1 MIISNARIGMA
12 AQHEYRATH
21 EVSESLAFWAGNTPS
36 VPAANPPEPN
46 EESVQSQ
53 VMVDISAAGS
63 LLAMH
68 RQQQTLDLDTSMDQR
83 SRLNLMILQA
93 VFEAMTGRSLDLKV
107 PSNEQGDN
115 HGQARPT
122 RELQVDT
129 TPPQVRQPMR
139 STAGALVYQRHERY
153 AEQETLRFNAEG
165 VIKTQDG
172 QEIRF
177 SVSLGMSR
185 TFIQESIESL
195 AIMQFGAVNKVDPLV
210 INFDGKGAA
219 LSQTRFAFDLD
230 SNGTAE
236 QIASLRPGSGFL
248 ALDHNEDGVINNGS
262 ELFGPSTGRGFMEL
276 AAYDEDGNQF
286 IDEVDSIYH
295 KLRIWMMN
303 EDGSTQLMAL
313 GDKQIGAIFLGHVT
327 SPFQLNDEQNN
338 SLGEIANSGIYIAET
353 GSVGVVQELNLTV

>member
-12 AQHEYRATH
+12 AQHEYRETH
-21 EVSESLAFWAGNTPS
+21 EVSESLAFWSGNTPS
-36 VPAANPPEPN
+36 VPAANPAEPN
-46 EESVQSQ
+46 EEPSQSP

-93 VFEAMTGRSLDLKV
+93 VFEAITGRPFDLKA
-107 PSNEQGDN
+107 PDDKQADTQQQIEQ
-115 HGQARPT
+115 P

-129 TPPQVRQPMR
+129 APPQIQQRLR
-139 STAGALVYQRHERY
+139 STAGALVYQRHERH
-153 AEQETLRFNAEG
+153 AEHETLRFNAEG

-185 TFIQESIESL
+185 AFIQESTESL
-195 AIMQFGAVNKVDPLV
+195 ALLQFGVVNKVDPLV
-210 INFDGKGAA
+210 INFDGKGAE

-230 SNGTAE
+230 SDGASE
-236 QIASLRPGSGFL
+236 QIASLRSGSGFL

-262 ELFGPSTGRGFMEL
+262 ELFGPSTGRGFIEL
-276 AAYDEDGNQF
+276 TAYDEDGNQF
-286 IDEVDSIYH
+286 IDEGDNIYH
-295 KLRIWMMN
+295 KLRIWMTN
-303 EDGSTQLMAL
+303 DDGSGQLVAL
-313 GDKQIGAIFLGHVT
+313 GDKQIGAIYLGHLT
-327 SPFQLNDEQNN
+327 TPFQLKDSNN
-338 SLGEIANSGIYIAET
+338 TSLGEIVNSGIYLSEV
-353 GSVGVVQELNLTV
+353 GSLGIIQELNLTV